1 MSVERMESLTWVL
14 IFGGM
19 AVFGLG
25 VSVQQADDFLG
36 TMLMVGGAVFAA
48 AGCVLVWVRS
58 RITAPRE

>member
-1 MSVERMESLTWVL
+1 MSTARIESLTWVL

-25 VSVQQADDFLG
+25 ISVLQADDFLG
-36 TMLMVGGAVFAA
+36 TMLMVGGGAITA

-58 RITAPRE
+58 RITTPRE

>member
-1 MSVERMESLTWVL
+1 MSTARIESLTWVL

-25 VSVQQADDFLG
+25 ISVQEADDFLG
-36 TMLMVGGAVFAA
+36 TMLMVGGGVIVA
-48 AGCVLVWVRS
+48 AGCVLVWIRS